1 MPVSTPWP
9 SSASPSKPRLSNSE
23 PQRLMNKIVYGI
35 VRFLAG
41 VAREFGLRPRRPV
54 ASVRAPIMDAGVLPS
69 PSRPMP
75 EASEAIGQRIAVMA
89 ARTLGWVL
97 VILALA
103 AFAYELH
110 ASIQAGGYRMIEA
123 GALWFGLDVE
133 SLNLAQAIIQRFIHP
148 YLWDPVVAGMLQWPA
163 WSLLGGPGVALVL
176 AFPVRGDQP

>member
-1 MPVSTPWP
+1 MSVSTPWP

-23 PQRLMNKIVYGI
+23 PPRLMNKIVYGI
-35 VRFLAG
+35 VGFLAG
-41 VAREFGLRPRRPV
+41 VAREFGLWPRRPV

-75 EASEAIGQRIAVMA
+75 EAIGQRIAVMA

-110 ASIQAGGYRMIEA
+110 ASIQAGG
-123 GALWFGLDVE
+123 
-133 SLNLAQAIIQRFIHP
+133 
-148 YLWDPVVAGMLQWPA
+148 
-163 WSLLGGPGVALVL
+163 
-176 AFPVRGDQP
+176 

>member
-1 MPVSTPWP
+1 MGAVAVNTP
-9 SSASPSKPRLSNSE
+9 E
-23 PQRLMNKIVYGI
+23 
-35 VRFLAG
+35 
-41 VAREFGLRPRRPV
+41 LRDADRPG
-54 ASVRAPIMDAGVLPS
+54 RA
-69 PSRPMP
+69 
-75 EASEAIGQRIAVMA
+75 RIAVMA

-123 GALWFGLDVE
+123 GALWFGLDVG
-133 SLNLAQAIIQRFIHP
+133 SLNLAQAIVQRFIHP